1 MEPLITVISPVYNG
15 GKYIQQ
21 FIDSIRNQTYTNWEL
36 LLVDDGSTD
45 NSPSIIANNAK
56 ADCRIHLYKRD
67 ESQVK
72 GADTCRNIG
81 QKNTRG
87 KYFIVLDCDDEV
99 DECCLSQRIM
109 FMEDHPDLDFSVFP
123 GYSVFQNPDGSMIRG
138 EKKWGVQSKE
148 DPLISLLKADY
159 NFGVWNL
166 IFKTETMKDQ
176 QWDENLRIYMDFD
189 FMYNILTGNCKYAF
203 CTNAKPDYGYIQG
216 RSNAI
221 TSSFVSEDKYKSTKY
236 LFDKTMKS
244 IEKLESN
251 RYKQAYYYFYL
262 SFYKKVLHSKS
273 NIMYEDYYQ
282 FFLNAYYDKLN
293 LRLKF
298 INIIVR
304 NRMKKEE
311 NIGKL
316 VDYIFTIIFYPR
328 NVVRKVKGLI
338 R

>member
-1 MEPLITVISPVYNG
+1 
-15 GKYIQQ
+15 
-21 FIDSIRNQTYTNWEL
+21 
-36 LLVDDGSTD
+36 
-45 NSPSIIANNAK
+45 
-56 ADCRIHLYKRD
+56 
-67 ESQVK
+67 
-72 GADTCRNIG
+72 
-81 QKNTRG
+81 
-87 KYFIVLDCDDEV
+87 
-99 DECCLSQRIM
+99 
-109 FMEDHPDLDFSVFP
+109 
-123 GYSVFQNPDGSMIRG
+123 
-138 EKKWGVQSKE
+138 
-148 DPLISLLKADY
+148 
-159 NFGVWNL
+159 
-166 IFKTETMKDQ
+166 
-176 QWDENLRIYMDFD
+176 
-189 FMYNILTGNCKYAF
+189 MYNILTGNCKYAF

-298 INIIVR
+298 INILVR